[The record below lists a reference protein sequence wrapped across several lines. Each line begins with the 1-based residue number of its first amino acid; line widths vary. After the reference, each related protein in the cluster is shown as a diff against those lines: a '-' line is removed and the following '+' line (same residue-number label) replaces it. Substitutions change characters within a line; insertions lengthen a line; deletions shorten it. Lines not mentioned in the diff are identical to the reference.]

1 MLLFKPKRKVARRS
15 RKYLFGST
23 KSDVK
28 VELNKT
34 FTQNF
39 KVLFLGLR
47 ALLAVRSWKEDA
59 GEAIREISSIGG
71 RARNL
76 RFIIVDVFE

>member
-1 MLLFKPKRKVARRS
+1 MLVDVES
-15 RKYLFGST
+15 IIFGST